1 MAHPPFFLVWVWP
14 HSLAVMWIVIA
25 TLVAV
30 LGPKIRLSHRRDKV
44 TLSDY
49 KVLLAG
55 GGGALAQGLKSSL
68 KTRKYT
74 SYDKNRIQI
83 RKSRTLTQPKMF

>member
-1 MAHPPFFLVWVWP
+1 MDHPPFFLVWVWP

-44 TLSDY
+44 TLSQGGVGPGV
-49 KVLLAG
+49 KVKLDN
-55 GGGALAQGLKSSL
+55 
-68 KTRKYT
+68 TEVYVFP
-74 SYDKNRIQI
+74 YNNRVQI
-83 RKSRTLTQPKMF
+83 RKSGTLTACCSRALTL